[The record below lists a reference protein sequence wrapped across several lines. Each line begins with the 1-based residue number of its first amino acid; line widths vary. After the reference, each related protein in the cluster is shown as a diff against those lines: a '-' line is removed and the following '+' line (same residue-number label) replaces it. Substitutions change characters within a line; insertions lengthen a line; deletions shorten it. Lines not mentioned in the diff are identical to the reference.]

1 MDYNDLLNNKN
12 ISNINISQKEDIN
25 KLKNDLI
32 KANKIIEQQNKKIKD
47 LENQLNNNNNNN
59 IIKSLENEI
68 KLKNKE
74 INELKLKLKNTNLN
88 KDVINIHKESIK
100 CVYFTSMDQKI
111 HYPIPCLSTDIFA
124 EIEEKLYKEYP
135 EYRETNNFFIANGKE
150 ILRFK
155 SISDNNIGNGLPV
168 MLCIPEK

>member
-1 MDYNDLLNNKN
+1 MDYNNLLNNKN
-12 ISNINISQKEDIN
+12 ISNYNNKSQNEEIN

-47 LENQLNNNNNNN
+47 LENQLNNNN

>member
-1 MDYNDLLNNKN
+1 MDYNNLLNNKN
-12 ISNINISQKEDIN
+12 ISNINISQNEEIN

-32 KANKIIEQQNKKIKD
+32 KANKIIEKQNKKIKD
-47 LENQLNNNNNNN
+47 LENQLNNNNNN

-74 INELKLKLKNTNLN
+74 INELKLKLKNINLN
-88 KDVINIHKESIK
+88 KNIINIDKESIK

-168 MLCIPEK
+168 MLCVPDK